1 MKRNQTKKI
10 SDMEKV
16 RIIEDGDLYHVYVG
30 GGCDF
35 WMSKQ
40 ELLELYAALLPI
52 VKKGGE
58 G

>member
-1 MKRNQTKKI
+1 
-10 SDMEKV
+10 MEKV
-16 RIIEDGDLYHVYVG
+16 RIIEDGDLHHVYVG

-35 WMSKQ
+35 WMNKQ

-52 VKKGGE
+52 AKKGGE

>member
-1 MKRNQTKKI
+1 
-10 SDMEKV
+10 MEKV
-16 RIIEDGDLYHVYVG
+16 RIIEDSDLYHVYVG

-52 VKKGGE
+52 AKKGGE